1 MLLLVLALCWVALLA
16 PVVVRRLRDS
26 GTERS
31 IEHFHAEHEV
41 LSRQDYRVAPAHR
54 LEHSV
59 PEPRAQ
65 HLPAPSGRP
74 RLTVVHAD
82 DTFGSLESRA
92 SWDEWQQDYEYD
104 EARHESGPGVRREAN
119 HYARAYAA
127 RPRQPLS
134 ATGRE
139 TRVRRR
145 SMRAQRRLVF
155 SRLVVAAV
163 VVSLLGYVSGYS
175 LIVDVAILSWFAVV
189 AFVALAFYSVSRG
202 YLSDASLPVRLPR
215 RHVLASVE
223 PLYFDYRDTDELE
236 YAGQY
241 ESEFAYSDTAEE
253 WHHEPRRRSALG

>member
-1 MLLLVLALCWVALLA
+1 MLLLVLALCWVALLV

-31 IEHFHAEHEV
+31 IEHFHAEREV

-54 LEHSV
+54 LEQSD
-59 PEPRAQ
+59 PEPRGQ
-65 HLPAPSGRP
+65 HRPVTSGRP

-82 DTFGSLESRA
+82 DTFGSLESRS
-92 SWDEWQQDYEYD
+92 SWDQWREDYEYD
-104 EARHESGPGVRREAN
+104 EARHDGGAGTRHEAN
-119 HYARAYAA
+119 NYARAYAA

-139 TRVRRR
+139 PRPIRR

-155 SRLVVAAV
+155 TRLVAAAV

-175 LIVDVAILSWFAVV
+175 LIVDVAILSWLAVV
-189 AFVALAFYSVSRG
+189 GFVALAFYSVSRG
-202 YLSDASLPVRLPR
+202 YLRDSSLPVRLPR
-215 RHVLASVE
+215 RQVLASVE
-223 PLYFDYRDTDELE
+223 PLYFDYRDADELE

-241 ESEFAYSDTAEE
+241 ESEFAYSDTADE
-253 WHHEPRRRSALG
+253 WRHEPRRRSALG